1 MVLIAQ
7 NIFAKIIIDNA
18 NYQSKIIKLNSTKN
32 PKITRAWVETEFK
45 EEKNRSTVLYEI
57 DCEQEKFR
65 RLGGVM
71 YKEVTG
77 DPIAMEPTKEE
88 YIIPNTNLDT
98 LKREV
103 CTGKY

>member
-1 MVLIAQ
+1 
-7 NIFAKIIIDNA
+7 
-18 NYQSKIIKLNSTKN
+18 
-32 PKITRAWVETEFK
+32 
-45 EEKNRSTVLYEI
+45 
-57 DCEQEKFR
+57 
-65 RLGGVM
+65 M

-103 CTGKY
+103 CTGKYQKNLRDFGDQRIIVVILI